1 MNADCIAHG
10 GQTRAAYSAVW
21 RNNKAAD
28 KAQIAKIKGRMISG
42 DMRFPR
48 RDEIGSPAMTPGR
61 MTRVK
66 AISWRPISPDRT
78 NPVTV
83 ITTPILKK
91 AASVART
98 VRGSPSL

>member
-1 MNADCIAHG
+1 MNADCIANEG
-10 GQTRAAYSAVW
+10 LTKAVYRAVW
-21 RNNKAAD
+21 RNNNPAD
-28 KAQIAKIKGRMISG
+28 KAHIAKIKGRMISG

-48 RDEIGSPAMTPGR
+48 RDETGSPAMTPGR

-66 AISWRPISPDRT
+66 AISWRPISPDKMK
-78 NPVTV
+78 PVTV